1 MNHSWT
7 PPEPVSREAQA
18 EKIHAI
24 LCDHL
29 QTNLLDKSCLEVGCG
44 NGAIS
49 YHLKGKTRQ
58 MIGVEINGKAL
69 FSSPFLSNGSLRFI
83 QGDGRQLPFADSQFD
98 IIILAQVYEHMTHQ
112 EKLSGEI
119 YRVLKPGGICFF
131 SGPNRWRVVEPH
143 YFLPFL
149 AWLPRKLA
157 SVYLRVTRR
166 GEVYNINPRGY
177 WGLNNLWQDFKII
190 DYTWQIIK
198 FPKKFSLYGNSL
210 INRVLRKMPSIIIKK
225 LQPLYANYNWILVK
239 EDDE

>member
-1 MNHSWT
+1 MKHSWT

-29 QTNLLDKSCLEVGCG
+29 QTNLVDKSCLEVGCG

-49 YHLKGKTRQ
+49 YHLIGKTRQ
-58 MIGVEINGKAL
+58 MVAVEIDGKAL
-69 FSSPFLSNGSLRFI
+69 FSSPFLSKGSVRFI
-83 QGDGRQLPFADSQFD
+83 QGDGRQLPFADGQFD

-112 EKLSGEI
+112 EKLGGEI

-166 GEVYNINPRGY
+166 GEVYDITPRGY
-177 WGLNNLWQDFKII
+177 WGLCRLWKDFQVI
-190 DYTWQIIK
+190 DYTWQ
-198 FPKKFSLYGNSL
+198 L
-210 INRVLRKMPSIIIKK
+210 IKK
-225 LQPLYANYNWILVK
+225 HYTFSKTGILSGNRELDQIPDWLIKLLRPVYGNYNWILVK
-239 EDDE
+239 KQ